1 MNDRSSILHY
11 EIEYQTSEIKTIV
24 KTEDPSKT
32 EFTITDLQWKMT
44 YTIRVRAIWKY
55 DQTVRWSSSITANTG
70 MLHQLDD
77 ELETQFLTLL

>member
-44 YTIRVRAIWKY
+44 YIIRVRAIWKY